1 MYVILGTYVVGLI
14 PATSPPERDD
24 EKNCPP
30 STHSRNVLRFTDLW
44 NAIKNYRWQ
53 HRHQQPPPHHDA
65 QIAESSLKSTLN
77 WVLQKIMRTTYFFR
91 HYAAA
96 HFTLWGKHKNCPI
109 SLNCQ
114 WSNNELWCLLI
125 FDWILAQFLI
135 LFIPSWRHSWKE
147 WRRRRG
153 LTQYRA
159 DGWIHH
165 FNCVENCINKLVY
178 VIIVVVLPTHIEAH
192 THHLNLHWVC
202 WEIKFGFS
210 NFPIQSYKT

>member
-24 EKNCPP
+24 EKSCPP

-77 WVLQKIMRTTYFFR
+77 WVLQKIMRTTYFFG
-91 HYAAA
+91 HYYAAA

-114 WSNNELWCLLI
+114 WSNNEVWCHLI
-125 FDWILAQFLI
+125 FDFPNILLV
-135 LFIPSWRHSWKE
+135 WM
-147 WRRRRG
+147 
-153 LTQYRA
+153 
-159 DGWIHH
+159 
-165 FNCVENCINKLVY
+165 KL
-178 VIIVVVLPTHIEAH
+178 PPFWH
-192 THHLNLHWVC
+192 N
-202 WEIKFGFS
+202 FGFYLS
-210 NFPIQSYKT
+210 HHDDDTVGRNEGEGGGWHSTEQMGGFITSIV

>member
-77 WVLQKIMRTTYFFR
+77 WVLQKIMRTTYFFG
-91 HYAAA
+91 HYYAAA

-125 FDWILAQFLI
+125 FDLKWNYLLFGTIFDFIYPIMTTQLEGMKEKEGADTVQSRWVDSSLQLCRKLHQQISLRNHSGCFANTYWGTHPSSQLALSLLGNKIWFL
-135 LFIPSWRHSWKE
+135 
-147 WRRRRG
+147 
-153 LTQYRA
+153 
-159 DGWIHH
+159 
-165 FNCVENCINKLVY
+165 
-178 VIIVVVLPTHIEAH
+178 
-192 THHLNLHWVC
+192 
-202 WEIKFGFS
+202 
-210 NFPIQSYKT
+210 